1 MSDVFLVDVHA
12 HLQDEKLFSECSELV
27 ARASESGVQ
36 RIINAGT
43 CVETSLQAIDIARQ
57 YPGCSALV
65 GVHPHDASGADAE
78 TENRLRELAK
88 LPEVVGIGEIG
99 LDFHYNF
106 SPPEIQTAVFKSL
119 WRLAADL
126 DMPAVIHVREAF
138 DDFFAAIKELPRPP
152 KVMLHCFSGD
162 IEIARKAADL
172 GFHFSIG
179 GALTFTKSDM
189 TRAVFKFLPDNVI
202 HLETDCPYL
211 APQPK
216 RGKRNEPAW
225 LALTFE
231 HLCKLRGT
239 DCEDMRR
246 KLHNNAITFF
256 GSRLS

>member
-12 HLQDEKLFSECSELV
+12 HLQDEKLYSECSELV
-27 ARASESGVQ
+27 DRAKANGVQ

-43 CVETSLQAIDIARQ
+43 CVETSIQAIEIARQ

-65 GVHPHDASGADAE
+65 GVHPHDASGANSE
-78 TENRLRELAK
+78 TVIRLRELAA

-106 SPPEIQTAVFKSL
+106 SPPEIQIDVFRTL
-119 WRLAADL
+119 WSLAAEL
-126 DMPAVIHVREAF
+126 NMSAVIHVREAF
-138 DDFFAAIKELPRPP
+138 DEFFAAIKELAAPPR
-152 KVMLHCFSGD
+152 VMLHCFSGD
-162 IEIARKAADL
+162 LEIARKAADL

-179 GALTFTKSDM
+179 GARTFPKSEM
-189 TRAVFKFLPDNVI
+189 TRAVFKFLPDEVI

-225 LALTFE
+225 LALTLE
-231 HLCKLRGT
+231 YLCKLRGT
-239 DCEDMRR
+239 DSEEMSNT
-246 KLHNNAITFF
+246 LHHNAITFF
-256 GSRLS
+256 GPRLA